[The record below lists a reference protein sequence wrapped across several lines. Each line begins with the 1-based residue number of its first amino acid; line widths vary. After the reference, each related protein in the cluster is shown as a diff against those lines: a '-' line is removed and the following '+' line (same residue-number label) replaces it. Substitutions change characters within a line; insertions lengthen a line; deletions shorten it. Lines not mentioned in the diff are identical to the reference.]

1 MNKFIGIVA
10 LVILSGCYYK
20 PEPQMCHCPACPTV
34 SAPVATV
41 AQSTPKQTT
50 PKEDCTWYS
59 AYVRNNWGNNGVLF
73 NFVRG
78 KNKYVNPYAISSRSH
93 PAMGHSD
100 SKIIN
105 NLNLT
110 ENETLNLCMNRIGTQ
125 EYTEDL
131 LKPSDDPMMKLY
143 YPNLDK
149 AVKFEV
155 IKYST
160 EYKASVFD
168 HL

>member
-34 SAPVATV
+34 SAPVVTV
-41 AQSTPKQTT
+41 AQSAPKQTT

-78 KNKYVNPYAISSRSH
+78 KNKYVNPHTISHRSR

-105 NLNLT
+105 NLNLA
-110 ENETLNLCMNRIGTQ
+110 ENETLNLCMKRIGTQ
-125 EYTEDL
+125 EYTQDL
-131 LKPSDDPMMKLY
+131 LKPSDDPIMRLN

-160 EYKASVFD
+160 DYKASVFD
-168 HL
+168 EW

>member
-1 MNKFIGIVA
+1 MNKIISI
-10 LVILSGCYYK
+10 LVLITLCGCYYN
-20 PEPQMCHCPACPTV
+20 PEPQLCHCPVCPTIPTI
-34 SAPVATV
+34 SPVV
-41 AQSTPKQTT
+41 QSTPKQTKT
-50 PKEDCTWYS
+50 TEKCTWYS
-59 AYVRNNWGNNGVLF
+59 VYVRNNWGDNGVLF
-73 NFVRG
+73 NFVQG
-78 KNKYVNPYAISSRSH
+78 KNKYVNPYTISSRPR

-105 NLNLT
+105 SLNLA

-131 LKPSDDPMMKLY
+131 LKPSDDPIMKLY
-143 YPNLDK
+143 YPNLNK

-160 EYKASVFD
+160 DYKASVFAD
-168 HL
+168 L